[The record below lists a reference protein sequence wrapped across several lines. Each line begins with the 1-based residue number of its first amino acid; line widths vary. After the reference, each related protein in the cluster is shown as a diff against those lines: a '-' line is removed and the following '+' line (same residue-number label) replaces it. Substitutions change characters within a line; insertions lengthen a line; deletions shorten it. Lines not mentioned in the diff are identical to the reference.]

1 MIYCFTLTAHKTVD
15 HCQKSHSEQVHSLN
29 FSVPLLPVHLLPY
42 GQLKNIIK
50 MGVHT
55 PTHKIILFIMEWKV
69 STKEKTM
76 QLLCMNKVIL
86 KYLLEQCWLTSWGI
100 LCAFY
105 SVLRCRRVVYVWLTW
120 FLLFKNYVNRNIV
133 AENIKTS
140 LDKQDMQFLSEMSR
154 FLA

>member
-15 HCQKSHSEQVHSLN
+15 HCQKSHSIQVHSLD
-29 FSVPLLPVHLLPY
+29 FSVPLVPVHLLPY
-42 GQLKNIIK
+42 GQFEGKNLKIIK

-55 PTHKIILFIMEWKV
+55 PTHKIILFIMECKV

-100 LCAFY
+100 LCAFN
-105 SVLRCRRVVYVWLTW
+105 SV
-120 FLLFKNYVNRNIV
+120 
-133 AENIKTS
+133 
-140 LDKQDMQFLSEMSR
+140 Q
-154 FLA
+154 

>member
-1 MIYCFTLTAHKTVD
+1 
-15 HCQKSHSEQVHSLN
+15 
-29 FSVPLLPVHLLPY
+29 
-42 GQLKNIIK
+42 

-100 LCAFY
+100 LRAFY
-105 SVLRCRRVVYVWLTW
+105 SVLRRRRVVYVWLTW
-120 FLLFKNYVNRNIV
+120 FLFFKNYVNRNIV
-133 AENIKTS
+133 AEIIKTS
-140 LDKQDMQFLSEMSR
+140 LDKQDMQFLSKISR
-154 FLA
+154 FLAQTDRNKNKCHRFFYLLVNKQHCLMEVTFGTFLFTSFITDLEK